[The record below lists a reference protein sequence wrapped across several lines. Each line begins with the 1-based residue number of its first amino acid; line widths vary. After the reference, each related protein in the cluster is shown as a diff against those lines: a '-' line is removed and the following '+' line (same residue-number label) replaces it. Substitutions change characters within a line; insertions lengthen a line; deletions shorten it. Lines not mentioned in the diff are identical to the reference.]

1 MQKAKANVT
10 SLERRLADIRAKI
23 ERGVEN
29 LALANR
35 EDVPDICRLLGQ
47 WRDEEGRLKE
57 KIEQATGCGAPS
69 PETMQIMARL
79 DQLLKRLSEAN
90 REKLAFALKQTVKR
104 ITLRRER
111 RGFGKHRIT
120 LWDGMIELRDDL
132 GLRATIPLADDDI
145 PSPGCWWKVPVFIR
159 QRGDVVF
166 FRDVCEHLDRHGSF
180 VSHLLV
186 QAVLSGK
193 VRNLGHQ
200 KGWIA
205 VE

>member
-1 MQKAKANVT
+1 MM
-10 SLERRLADIRAKI
+10 
-23 ERGVEN
+23 RG
-29 LALANR
+29 
-35 EDVPDICRLLGQ
+35 G
-47 WRDEEGRLKE
+47 
-57 KIEQATGCGAPS
+57 TPS
-69 PETMQIMARL
+69 PEAMQIMARL

-111 RGFGKHRIT
+111 RGVGKNRIT

-132 GLRATIPLADDDI
+132 GLRATIPLTDDDI
-145 PSPGCWWKVPVFIR
+145 PSPGSWWAVAAFIR

-180 VSHLLV
+180 VSHLLA